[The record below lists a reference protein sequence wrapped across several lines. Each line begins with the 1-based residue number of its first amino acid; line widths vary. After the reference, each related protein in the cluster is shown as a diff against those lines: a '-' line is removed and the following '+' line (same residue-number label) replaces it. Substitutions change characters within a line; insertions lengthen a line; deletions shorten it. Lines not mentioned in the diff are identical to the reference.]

1 MFEYLSYWELK
12 SEEHKR
18 HYISEIASLVIEL
31 PSNCLLYTSTI
42 YAAIDTYLFLCHDI
56 NIMRIT
62 TPVILG
68 LVIAIILCGLLH
80 KFFYKWL
87 TKNPINFSFGEPS
100 TPIVKSENI
109 IESMD
114 ATETQPI
121 KQPMDLP
128 EQESSPSQQSNQD
141 TVNSDCPQDSHLNK
155 YDSIL
160 VELKK
165 KEIERQVEIMDA
177 IREYVTVN
185 TAPYLSKED
194 IATLIANIEYMA
206 YDQPE
211 SYKPIRSNID
221 NPLRSPGLRHLA
233 WNVGERLGVPLAK
246 RAVFIKES
254 FPYELVNATLEYLKL
269 NLRDNVSSQIPVS
282 YTHLD
287 VYKRQ
292 TTYHQEAIHSR
303 FLHSIND
310 SQIYFDGFVIYIRII
325 PSRIECTDNGIR
337 SFANFAYFIERRDIR
352 FLYFQMFVL
361 YLYFFGMTNYSC
373 HFKATI
379 QCLI

>member
-1 MFEYLSYWELK
+1 MTNKKQIQTKKISFILALS
-12 SEEHKR
+12 
-18 HYISEIASLVIEL
+18 VI
-31 PSNCLLYTSTI
+31 I

-177 IREYVTVN
+177 IREYVTVK

-233 WNVGERLGVPLAK
+233 WNVGERLRVPLAK
-246 RAVFIKES
+246 RAIFIKKS
-254 FPYELVNATLEYLKL
+254 FPYTLLRKKEEQNLLQLK
-269 NLRDNVSSQIPVS
+269 
-282 YTHLD
+282 
-287 VYKRQ
+287 
-292 TTYHQEAIHSR
+292 
-303 FLHSIND
+303 
-310 SQIYFDGFVIYIRII
+310 
-325 PSRIECTDNGIR
+325 
-337 SFANFAYFIERRDIR
+337 
-352 FLYFQMFVL
+352 
-361 YLYFFGMTNYSC
+361 
-373 HFKATI
+373 
-379 QCLI
+379 

>member
-1 MFEYLSYWELK
+1 MTNKKQIQTKKISFILALS
-12 SEEHKR
+12 
-18 HYISEIASLVIEL
+18 VI
-31 PSNCLLYTSTI
+31 I

-80 KFFYKWL
+80 NFFYKWL
-87 TKNPINFSFGEPS
+87 TKNTINFSLGEPS
-100 TPIVKSENI
+100 TPIVESENA
-109 IESMD
+109 IESID
-114 ATETQPI
+114 ATEILTI
-121 KQPMDLP
+121 EQPMDLP
-128 EQESSPSQQSNQD
+128 EQESFPSQLSNPN

-177 IREYVTVN
+177 IREYVTVK

-194 IATLIANIEYMA
+194 IATLIFNIEYMA

-246 RAVFIKES
+246 RAVFIKKS

-269 NLRDNVSSQIPVS
+269 NLRDNVPSQIPIDVPDKGD
-282 YTHLD
+282 YRFHLD
-287 VYKRQ
+287 VD
-292 TTYHQEAIHSR
+292 
-303 FLHSIND
+303 NDD
-310 SQIYFDGFVIYIRII
+310 SQ
-325 PSRIECTDNGIR
+325 
-337 SFANFAYFIERRDIR
+337 
-352 FLYFQMFVL
+352 
-361 YLYFFGMTNYSC
+361 
-373 HFKATI
+373 
-379 QCLI
+379 

>member
-1 MFEYLSYWELK
+1 MTNKKQIQTKKISFILALS
-12 SEEHKR
+12 
-18 HYISEIASLVIEL
+18 VI
-31 PSNCLLYTSTI
+31 I

-80 KFFYKWL
+80 NFFYKWL
-87 TKNPINFSFGEPS
+87 TKNPINFSLGEPS

-165 KEIERQVEIMDA
+165 KEIE
-177 IREYVTVN
+177 
-185 TAPYLSKED
+185 
-194 IATLIANIEYMA
+194 
-206 YDQPE
+206 
-211 SYKPIRSNID
+211 SYKKYKEMLNIKANSCEDLITSLSGGNQQKVFLARWLNTDAEILLLD
-221 NPLRSPGLRHLA
+221 NPTQGID
-233 WNVGERLGVPLAK
+233 VGAKAEIYKLILELAK
-246 RAVFIKES
+246 QGKTILINTLEIPEIQKVADYCAVFYNGEIIKI
-254 FPYELVNATLEYLKL
+254 LE
-269 NLRDNVSSQIPVS
+269 
-282 YTHLD
+282 
-287 VYKRQ
+287 
-292 TTYHQEAIHSR
+292 HQEI
-303 FLHSIND
+303 D
-310 SQIYFDGFVIYIRII
+310 
-325 PSRIECTDNGIR
+325 E
-337 SFANFAYFIERRDIR
+337 
-352 FLYFQMFVL
+352 
-361 YLYFFGMTNYSC
+361 MTVMMYSTNAAQAEEG
-373 HFKATI
+373 K
-379 QCLI
+379 

>member
-1 MFEYLSYWELK
+1 MTNKKQIQTKKISFILALS
-12 SEEHKR
+12 
-18 HYISEIASLVIEL
+18 VI
-31 PSNCLLYTSTI
+31 I

-62 TPVILG
+62 TPVILV
-68 LVIAIILCGLLH
+68 LVIAIILCGLLR

-87 TKNPINFSFGEPS
+87 TKNPINFSLGEPS
-100 TPIVKSENI
+100 TPIVESENA
-109 IESMD
+109 IESID
-114 ATETQPI
+114 ATEILTI
-121 KQPMDLP
+121 EQPMDLP
-128 EQESSPSQQSNQD
+128 EQESFPSQLSNPN

-177 IREYVTVN
+177 IREYVTVK

-194 IATLIANIEYMA
+194 IATLIFNIEYMA

-246 RAVFIKES
+246 RAVFIKKS
-254 FPYELVNATLEYLKL
+254 FPYELVNATLEYLRL
-269 NLRDNVSSQIPVS
+269 NLRDNVPSQIPIDVPDKGD
-282 YTHLD
+282 YRFHLD
-287 VYKRQ
+287 
-292 TTYHQEAIHSR
+292 AD
-303 FLHSIND
+303 NDD
-310 SQIYFDGFVIYIRII
+310 SQ
-325 PSRIECTDNGIR
+325 
-337 SFANFAYFIERRDIR
+337 
-352 FLYFQMFVL
+352 
-361 YLYFFGMTNYSC
+361 
-373 HFKATI
+373 
-379 QCLI
+379 

>member
-1 MFEYLSYWELK
+1 
-12 SEEHKR
+12 
-18 HYISEIASLVIEL
+18 
-31 PSNCLLYTSTI
+31 
-42 YAAIDTYLFLCHDI
+42 
-56 NIMRIT
+56 
-62 TPVILG
+62 
-68 LVIAIILCGLLH
+68 
-80 KFFYKWL
+80 
-87 TKNPINFSFGEPS
+87 
-100 TPIVKSENI
+100 
-109 IESMD
+109 MD

-177 IREYVTVN
+177 IREYVTVK

-233 WNVGERLGVPLAK
+233 WNVGERLRVPLAK
-246 RAVFIKES
+246 RAI
-254 FPYELVNATLEYLKL
+254 L
-269 NLRDNVSSQIPVS
+269 
-282 YTHLD
+282 
-287 VYKRQ
+287 
-292 TTYHQEAIHSR
+292 SR
-303 FLHSIND
+303 NHFH
-310 SQIYFDGFVIYIRII
+310 
-325 PSRIECTDNGIR
+325 
-337 SFANFAYFIERRDIR
+337 
-352 FLYFQMFVL
+352 
-361 YLYFFGMTNYSC
+361 TNS
-373 HFKATI
+373 
-379 QCLI
+379 

>member
-1 MFEYLSYWELK
+1 MTNKKQIQTKKISFILALS
-12 SEEHKR
+12 
-18 HYISEIASLVIEL
+18 VI
-31 PSNCLLYTSTI
+31 I

-80 KFFYKWL
+80 NFFYKWL
-87 TKNPINFSFGEPS
+87 TKNTINFSLGEPS
-100 TPIVKSENI
+100 TPIVESENA
-109 IESMD
+109 IESID
-114 ATETQPI
+114 ATEILTI
-121 KQPMDLP
+121 EQPMDLP
-128 EQESSPSQQSNQD
+128 EQESFPSQLSNPN

-177 IREYVTVN
+177 IREYVTVK

-194 IATLIANIEYMA
+194 IATLIFNIEYMA

-246 RAVFIKES
+246 RAVFIKKS
-254 FPYELVNATLEYLKL
+254 FPYELVNATLEYLRL
-269 NLRDNVSSQIPVS
+269 NLRDNVPSQIPIDVPDKGD
-282 YTHLD
+282 YRFHLD
-287 VYKRQ
+287 VD
-292 TTYHQEAIHSR
+292 
-303 FLHSIND
+303 NDD
-310 SQIYFDGFVIYIRII
+310 SQ
-325 PSRIECTDNGIR
+325 
-337 SFANFAYFIERRDIR
+337 
-352 FLYFQMFVL
+352 
-361 YLYFFGMTNYSC
+361 
-373 HFKATI
+373 
-379 QCLI
+379 

>member
-1 MFEYLSYWELK
+1 MTNKKQIQTKKISFILALS
-12 SEEHKR
+12 
-18 HYISEIASLVIEL
+18 VI
-31 PSNCLLYTSTI
+31 I

-80 KFFYKWL
+80 NFFYKWL
-87 TKNPINFSFGEPS
+87 TKNTINFSLGEPS
-100 TPIVKSENI
+100 TPIVESENA
-109 IESMD
+109 IESID
-114 ATETQPI
+114 ATEILTI
-121 KQPMDLP
+121 EQPMDLP
-128 EQESSPSQQSNQD
+128 EQESFPSQLSNPN

-177 IREYVTVN
+177 IREYVTVK

-194 IATLIANIEYMA
+194 IATLIFNIEYMA

-221 NPLRSPGLRHLA
+221 NPLRSSGLRHLA

-246 RAVFIKES
+246 RAVFIKKS
-254 FPYELVNATLEYLKL
+254 FPYELVNATLEYLRL
-269 NLRDNVSSQIPVS
+269 NLRDNVPSQIPIDVPDKGD
-282 YTHLD
+282 YRFHLD
-287 VYKRQ
+287 VD
-292 TTYHQEAIHSR
+292 
-303 FLHSIND
+303 NDD
-310 SQIYFDGFVIYIRII
+310 SQ
-325 PSRIECTDNGIR
+325 
-337 SFANFAYFIERRDIR
+337 
-352 FLYFQMFVL
+352 
-361 YLYFFGMTNYSC
+361 
-373 HFKATI
+373 
-379 QCLI
+379 

>member
-1 MFEYLSYWELK
+1 MTNKKQIQTKKISFILALS
-12 SEEHKR
+12 
-18 HYISEIASLVIEL
+18 VI
-31 PSNCLLYTSTI
+31 I

-87 TKNPINFSFGEPS
+87 TKNPINISLGEPS
-100 TPIVKSENI
+100 TPIVESENAI
-109 IESMD
+109 KSMD
-114 ATETQPI
+114 ATETLSI
-121 KQPMDLP
+121 EQPMNLP
-128 EQESSPSQQSNQD
+128 EQECPPSQQSNQD

-165 KEIERQVEIMDA
+165 KEIERQAEIMDA
-177 IREYVTVN
+177 IREYVTVK
-185 TAPYLSKED
+185 TASYLSKED
-194 IATLIANIEYMA
+194 IATLISNIEYMA

-254 FPYELVNATLEYLKL
+254 FPYELVNATLEYLRL
-269 NLRDNVSSQIPVS
+269 NLRDNVPSQIPIDVPDKGD
-282 YTHLD
+282 YRFHLD
-287 VYKRQ
+287 
-292 TTYHQEAIHSR
+292 AD
-303 FLHSIND
+303 NDD
-310 SQIYFDGFVIYIRII
+310 SQ
-325 PSRIECTDNGIR
+325 
-337 SFANFAYFIERRDIR
+337 
-352 FLYFQMFVL
+352 
-361 YLYFFGMTNYSC
+361 
-373 HFKATI
+373 
-379 QCLI
+379 

>member
-1 MFEYLSYWELK
+1 MTNKKQIQTKKISFILALS
-12 SEEHKR
+12 
-18 HYISEIASLVIEL
+18 VI
-31 PSNCLLYTSTI
+31 I

-165 KEIERQVEIMDA
+165 KEIERQVSTHKHGDKP
-177 IREYVTVN
+177 TFN
-185 TAPYLSKED
+185 
-194 IATLIANIEYMA
+194 
-206 YDQPE
+206 YDV
-211 SYKPIRSNID
+211 
-221 NPLRSPGLRHLA
+221 PLR
-233 WNVGERLGVPLAK
+233 NRLYT
-246 RAVFIKES
+246 FIRL
-254 FPYELVNATLEYLKL
+254 P
-269 NLRDNVSSQIPVS
+269 
-282 YTHLD
+282 
-287 VYKRQ
+287 
-292 TTYHQEAIHSR
+292 
-303 FLHSIND
+303 
-310 SQIYFDGFVIYIRII
+310 
-325 PSRIECTDNGIR
+325 
-337 SFANFAYFIERRDIR
+337 
-352 FLYFQMFVL
+352 
-361 YLYFFGMTNYSC
+361 FGMRNNIMILFQSKKRV
-373 HFKATI
+373 F
-379 QCLI
+379 LIRTFILPRKLIYGTFFLISHIVMV

>member
-1 MFEYLSYWELK
+1 MTNKKQIQTKKISFILALS
-12 SEEHKR
+12 
-18 HYISEIASLVIEL
+18 VI
-31 PSNCLLYTSTI
+31 I

-68 LVIAIILCGLLH
+68 LVIAIILCGLLR

-165 KEIERQVEIMDA
+165 KEIERQAEIMDT
-177 IREYVTVN
+177 IREYVTVK
-185 TAPYLSKED
+185 TATYLSKED
-194 IATLIANIEYMA
+194 IATLISNIEYMA
-206 YDQPE
+206 YEQPE

-233 WNVGERLGVPLAK
+233 WNVGERLRVPLAK
-246 RAVFIKES
+246 RAIFIKKS

-269 NLRDNVSSQIPVS
+269 NLRDNVSSQIPIDVPDKGD
-282 YTHLD
+282 YRFHLD
-287 VYKRQ
+287 VD
-292 TTYHQEAIHSR
+292 
-303 FLHSIND
+303 NDD
-310 SQIYFDGFVIYIRII
+310 SQ
-325 PSRIECTDNGIR
+325 
-337 SFANFAYFIERRDIR
+337 
-352 FLYFQMFVL
+352 
-361 YLYFFGMTNYSC
+361 
-373 HFKATI
+373 
-379 QCLI
+379 

>member
-1 MFEYLSYWELK
+1 MTNKKQIQTKKISFILALS
-12 SEEHKR
+12 
-18 HYISEIASLVIEL
+18 VI
-31 PSNCLLYTSTI
+31 I

-80 KFFYKWL
+80 NFFYKWL
-87 TKNPINFSFGEPS
+87 TKNTINFSLGEPS
-100 TPIVKSENI
+100 TPIVESENA
-109 IESMD
+109 IESID
-114 ATETQPI
+114 ATEILTI
-121 KQPMDLP
+121 EQPMDLP
-128 EQESSPSQQSNQD
+128 EQESFPSQLSNPN

-177 IREYVTVN
+177 IREYVTVK

-194 IATLIANIEYMA
+194 IATLISNIEYMA

-246 RAVFIKES
+246 RAVFIKKS
-254 FPYELVNATLEYLKL
+254 FPYELVNATLEYLRL
-269 NLRDNVSSQIPVS
+269 NLRDNVPSQIPIDVPDKGD
-282 YTHLD
+282 YRFHLD
-287 VYKRQ
+287 VD
-292 TTYHQEAIHSR
+292 
-303 FLHSIND
+303 NDD
-310 SQIYFDGFVIYIRII
+310 SQ
-325 PSRIECTDNGIR
+325 
-337 SFANFAYFIERRDIR
+337 
-352 FLYFQMFVL
+352 
-361 YLYFFGMTNYSC
+361 
-373 HFKATI
+373 
-379 QCLI
+379 

>member
-1 MFEYLSYWELK
+1 MTNKKQIQTKKISFILALS
-12 SEEHKR
+12 
-18 HYISEIASLVIEL
+18 VI
-31 PSNCLLYTSTI
+31 I

-109 IESMD
+109 MD
-114 ATETQPI
+114 DTETQPI

-177 IREYVTVN
+177 IREYVTVK

-233 WNVGERLGVPLAK
+233 WNVGERLRVPLAK
-246 RAVFIKES
+246 RAIFIKKS

-269 NLRDNVSSQIPVS
+269 NLRDNVSSQIPIDVPDKGD
-282 YTHLD
+282 YRFHLD
-287 VYKRQ
+287 VD
-292 TTYHQEAIHSR
+292 
-303 FLHSIND
+303 NDD
-310 SQIYFDGFVIYIRII
+310 SQ
-325 PSRIECTDNGIR
+325 
-337 SFANFAYFIERRDIR
+337 
-352 FLYFQMFVL
+352 
-361 YLYFFGMTNYSC
+361 
-373 HFKATI
+373 
-379 QCLI
+379 

>member
-1 MFEYLSYWELK
+1 MTNKKQIQTKKISFILALS
-12 SEEHKR
+12 
-18 HYISEIASLVIEL
+18 VI
-31 PSNCLLYTSTI
+31 I

-80 KFFYKWL
+80 NFFYKWL
-87 TKNPINFSFGEPS
+87 TKNTINFSLGEPS
-100 TPIVKSENI
+100 TPIVESENA
-109 IESMD
+109 IESID
-114 ATETQPI
+114 ATEILTI
-121 KQPMDLP
+121 EQPMDLP
-128 EQESSPSQQSNQD
+128 EQESFPSQLSNPN

-177 IREYVTVN
+177 IREYVTVK

-194 IATLIANIEYMA
+194 IATLIFNIEYMA

-246 RAVFIKES
+246 RAIFIKKS
-254 FPYELVNATLEYLKL
+254 FPYELVNATLEYLRL
-269 NLRDNVSSQIPVS
+269 NLRDNVPSQIPIDVPDKGD
-282 YTHLD
+282 YRFHLD
-287 VYKRQ
+287 VD
-292 TTYHQEAIHSR
+292 
-303 FLHSIND
+303 NDD
-310 SQIYFDGFVIYIRII
+310 SQ
-325 PSRIECTDNGIR
+325 
-337 SFANFAYFIERRDIR
+337 
-352 FLYFQMFVL
+352 
-361 YLYFFGMTNYSC
+361 
-373 HFKATI
+373 
-379 QCLI
+379 

>member
-1 MFEYLSYWELK
+1 MTNKKQIQTKKISFILALS
-12 SEEHKR
+12 
-18 HYISEIASLVIEL
+18 VI
-31 PSNCLLYTSTI
+31 I

-87 TKNPINFSFGEPS
+87 TKNSINFSLGEPS
-100 TPIVKSENI
+100 TPIVESENA
-109 IESMD
+109 IESTD
-114 ATETQPI
+114 ATETLPI
-121 KQPMDLP
+121 EQPMDLL
-128 EQESSPSQQSNQD
+128 EQKCPPSQQSNQD

-165 KEIERQVEIMDA
+165 KEIERQAEIMDA
-177 IREYVTVN
+177 IREYVTVK

-194 IATLIANIEYMA
+194 IATLISNIEYMA

-246 RAVFIKES
+246 RAVFIKKS
-254 FPYELVNATLEYLKL
+254 FPYELANATLEYLKL
-269 NLRDNVSSQIPVS
+269 NLRDNVSSQIPIDVPDKGD
-282 YTHLD
+282 YRFHLD
-287 VYKRQ
+287 VD
-292 TTYHQEAIHSR
+292 
-303 FLHSIND
+303 NDD
-310 SQIYFDGFVIYIRII
+310 SQ
-325 PSRIECTDNGIR
+325 
-337 SFANFAYFIERRDIR
+337 
-352 FLYFQMFVL
+352 
-361 YLYFFGMTNYSC
+361 
-373 HFKATI
+373 
-379 QCLI
+379 